1 MTEILILYLLDLRI
15 MLYRTGVY
23 IMTSLIV
30 SGIFSAL
37 PTEVFANQIPS
48 IHTVGNVFDT
58 SNATSAVSINKTIVL
73 NAAEVG
79 EDETA
84 ENGDDQTAENGDD
97 QTAENGDDQTAENGD
112 DQTAENGED
121 EKVEGSAD
129 EMYRWVDSTGAEN
142 PDLNII
148 SNTEYTI
155 KIDNPTDEEHELIID
170 SESAGNTSAIAE
182 SGDIE
187 PGKNVEFKFKAQ
199 QVGELG
205 YHCKYHPEMMNGTIN
220 VS

>member
-1 MTEILILYLLDLRI
+1 
-15 MLYRTGVY
+15 
-23 IMTSLIV
+23 
-30 SGIFSAL
+30 
-37 PTEVFANQIPS
+37 
-48 IHTVGNVFDT
+48 
-58 SNATSAVSINKTIVL
+58 
-73 NAAEVG
+73 
-79 EDETA
+79 
-84 ENGDDQTAENGDD
+84 
-97 QTAENGDDQTAENGD
+97 
-112 DQTAENGED
+112 
-121 EKVEGSAD
+121 
-129 EMYRWVDSTGAEN
+129 MYRWVDSTGAEN

-187 PGKNVEFKFKAQ
+187 PGKNVEFKFKAE

>member
-1 MTEILILYLLDLRI
+1 
-15 MLYRTGVY
+15 
-23 IMTSLIV
+23 MTSLIV

-58 SNATSAVSINKTIVL
+58 SNATSAASMNKTIVL

-84 ENGDDQTAENGDD
+84 EEGEDQTAEEGED
-97 QTAENGDDQTAENGD
+97 QTAEEGEDQTAE
-112 DQTAENGED
+112 EGED
-121 EKVEGSAD
+121 EKAEGSAD

-148 SNTEYTI
+148 SKTEYTI

-182 SGDIE
+182 SGDVE
-187 PGKNVEFKFKAQ
+187 PGKNVEFKFKAEQ
-199 QVGELG
+199 MGELG
-205 YHCKYHPEMMNGTIN
+205 YHCKYHPDMMNGTIN
-220 VS
+220 VSK

>member
-1 MTEILILYLLDLRI
+1 
-15 MLYRTGVY
+15 
-23 IMTSLIV
+23 MTSLIV

-58 SNATSAVSINKTIVL
+58 SNATSVASINKTIVL
-73 NAAEVG
+73 NAVEVG

-84 ENGDDQTAENGDD
+84 EE
-97 QTAENGDDQTAENGD
+97 
-112 DQTAENGED
+112 GED
-121 EKVEGSAD
+121 ETAEEDEDEKAEGSAD

-187 PGKNVEFKFKAQ
+187 PGKNVEFKFKAE

>member
-1 MTEILILYLLDLRI
+1 
-15 MLYRTGVY
+15 
-23 IMTSLIV
+23 MTSLIV

-58 SNATSAVSINKTIVL
+58 SNATSAASINKTIVL

-84 ENGDDQTAENGDD
+84 EV
-97 QTAENGDDQTAENGD
+97 
-112 DQTAENGED
+112 GED
-121 EKVEGSAD
+121 ETAEVGEDETAEVGEDETAEGSAD

-187 PGKNVEFKFKAQ
+187 PGKNVEFKFKAE

>member
-1 MTEILILYLLDLRI
+1 VIQRFSLFIALLVV
-15 MLYRTGVY
+15 GA
-23 IMTSLIV
+23 TSLLLAVQV
-30 SGIFSAL
+30 STGQTIG
-37 PTEVFANQIPS
+37 EEN
-48 IHTVGNVFDT
+48 DT
-58 SNATSAVSINKTIVL
+58 SLEGNIAENNTIRL
-73 NAAEVG
+73 DAAEVG

-84 ENGDDQTAENGDD
+84 EQ
-97 QTAENGDDQTAENGD
+97 
-112 DQTAENGED
+112 GED
-121 EKVEGSAD
+121 ETAEQGED
-129 EMYRWVDSTGAEN
+129 ETAEQGEDETAEQGEDETAEQGEDETYRWVDSTGAEN

-170 SESAGNTSAIAE
+170 SESAGNTSEIAE

-187 PGKNVEFKFKAQ
+187 PGKNVEVNFKAD

-205 YHCKYHPEMMNGTIN
+205 YHCKYHPDMMNGTIN

>member
-1 MTEILILYLLDLRI
+1 
-15 MLYRTGVY
+15 MLYRTG
-23 IMTSLIV
+23 IFIITSLIV
-30 SGIFSAL
+30 SGIFSTL
-37 PTEVFANQIPS
+37 PTEVLANQIIDEKKPL

-58 SNATSAVSINKTIVL
+58 SNATSTASSNNTIIL
-73 NAAEVG
+73 NAAEA
-79 EDETA
+79 EEEEIAESEEEETA
-84 ENGDDQTAENGDD
+84 ESEEEETAESEEEE
-97 QTAENGDDQTAENGD
+97 TAEAGEEETAE
-112 DQTAENGED
+112 AGE
-121 EKVEGSAD
+121 EER
-129 EMYRWVDSTGAEN
+129 YRWVDSTGAEN

-187 PGKNVEFKFKAQ
+187 RGKNVELKFKAE

-205 YHCKYHPEMMNGTIN
+205 YHCKYHPDMMNGTIN

>member
-1 MTEILILYLLDLRI
+1 
-15 MLYRTGVY
+15 
-23 IMTSLIV
+23 MTSLIV

-58 SNATSAVSINKTIVL
+58 SNATSGASINKTIVL

-84 ENGDDQTAENGDD
+84 EQGEDETAEQGEDE
-97 QTAENGDDQTAENGD
+97 TAEQ
-112 DQTAENGED
+112 GED
-121 EKVEGSAD
+121 EKAEGSAD

-142 PDLNII
+142 PDLSIN

-170 SESAGNTSAIAE
+170 SEPAGNTSAIAE

-187 PGKNVEFKFKAQ
+187 PGKNVEFKFKAE

>member
-1 MTEILILYLLDLRI
+1 
-15 MLYRTGVY
+15 MLYRTGIY

-58 SNATSAVSINKTIVL
+58 SNATSAASINKTIVL

-84 ENGDDQTAENGDD
+84 EQGEDETAE
-97 QTAENGDDQTAENGD
+97 Q
-112 DQTAENGED
+112 GED
-121 EKVEGSAD
+121 EKAEGSAD

-187 PGKNVEFKFKAQ
+187 PGKNVEFKFKAE

>member
-1 MTEILILYLLDLRI
+1 MA
-15 MLYRTGVY
+15 
-23 IMTSLIV
+23 SLIV
-30 SGIFSAL
+30 TSVFSVL
-37 PTEVFANQIPS
+37 PIEVFANQITDQANS
-48 IHTVGNVFDT
+48 IIHNVGMLENA
-58 SNATSAVSINKTIVL
+58 SNATSTVSSNNTIIL

-84 ENGDDQTAENGDD
+84 EQ
-97 QTAENGDDQTAENGD
+97 
-112 DQTAENGED
+112 GED
-121 EKVEGSAD
+121 ETAEQGED
-129 EMYRWVDSTGAEN
+129 ETYRWVDSTGTEN

-155 KIDNPTDEEHELIID
+155 KIDNPTDKEHELII
-170 SESAGNTSAIAE
+170 ESASDGNTSEIAE

-187 PGKNVEFKFKAQ
+187 PGKNVEFNFKTD

-205 YHCKYHPEMMNGTIN
+205 YHCKYHPDQMNGTII

>member
-1 MTEILILYLLDLRI
+1 
-15 MLYRTGVY
+15 
-23 IMTSLIV
+23 MTSLIV

-58 SNATSAVSINKTIVL
+58 SNATSAASINKTIVL

-84 ENGDDQTAENGDD
+84 EE
-97 QTAENGDDQTAENGD
+97 
-112 DQTAENGED
+112 GED
-121 EKVEGSAD
+121 ETAEEGEDETAEGSAG

-187 PGKNVEFKFKAQ
+187 PGKNVEFKFKAE

>member
-1 MTEILILYLLDLRI
+1 
-15 MLYRTGVY
+15 MLYRTGIY

-58 SNATSAVSINKTIVL
+58 SNATSAASINKTIVL

-84 ENGDDQTAENGDD
+84 EEGEDETAEEGEDE
-97 QTAENGDDQTAENGD
+97 TAEE
-112 DQTAENGED
+112 GED
-121 EKVEGSAD
+121 EKAEGSAG

-187 PGKNVEFKFKAQ
+187 PGKNVEFKFKAE

>member
-1 MTEILILYLLDLRI
+1 
-15 MLYRTGVY
+15 MLYRTGIY

-58 SNATSAVSINKTIVL
+58 SNATSAASINKTIVL
-73 NAAEVG
+73 NAAEVSEDETAEEG

-84 ENGDDQTAENGDD
+84 EEGEDETAE
-97 QTAENGDDQTAENGD
+97 E
-112 DQTAENGED
+112 GED
-121 EKVEGSAD
+121 EKAEGSAD

-187 PGKNVEFKFKAQ
+187 PGKNVEFKFKAK

>member
-1 MTEILILYLLDLRI
+1 MIQRFSLFIVLLVV
-15 MLYRTGVY
+15 GA
-23 IMTSLIV
+23 TSLLLAVQV
-30 SGIFSAL
+30 STGQTIG
-37 PTEVFANQIPS
+37 EEN
-48 IHTVGNVFDT
+48 DT
-58 SNATSAVSINKTIVL
+58 SLEGNIAENNTIIL

-84 ENGDDQTAENGDD
+84 EQ
-97 QTAENGDDQTAENGD
+97 
-112 DQTAENGED
+112 GED
-121 EKVEGSAD
+121 ETAEQGED
-129 EMYRWVDSTGAEN
+129 ETAEQGEDETAEQGEDETAEQGEDETYRWVDSTGAEN

-170 SESAGNTSAIAE
+170 SESAGNTSEIAE

-187 PGKNVEFKFKAQ
+187 PGKNVEFNFKAD

-205 YHCKYHPEMMNGTIN
+205 YHCKYHPDMMNGTIN

>member
-1 MTEILILYLLDLRI
+1 
-15 MLYRTGVY
+15 
-23 IMTSLIV
+23 MTSLIV

-37 PTEVFANQIPS
+37 PTEVFANQISS

-58 SNATSAVSINKTIVL
+58 SNATSAASINKTIVL
-73 NAAEVG
+73 NVAEVG

-84 ENGDDQTAENGDD
+84 EE
-97 QTAENGDDQTAENGD
+97 
-112 DQTAENGED
+112 GED
-121 EKVEGSAD
+121 EKAEGSAG

-187 PGKNVEFKFKAQ
+187 PGKNVEFKFKAE

>member
-1 MTEILILYLLDLRI
+1 
-15 MLYRTGVY
+15 MLYRTG
-23 IMTSLIV
+23 IFIITSLIV
-30 SGIFSAL
+30 SGIFSTL
-37 PTEVFANQIPS
+37 PTEVLANQIIDEKKPL

-58 SNATSAVSINKTIVL
+58 SNATSTASSNNTIIL
-73 NAAEVG
+73 NAAEAG
-79 EDETA
+79 EEETA
-84 ENGDDQTAENGDD
+84 EAGEEETAEAGEEE
-97 QTAENGDDQTAENGD
+97 TAEAGEEETAE
-112 DQTAENGED
+112 AGE
-121 EKVEGSAD
+121 E

-187 PGKNVEFKFKAQ
+187 PGKNVEFKFKAE

-205 YHCKYHPEMMNGTIN
+205 YHCKYHPDMMNGTIN

>member
-1 MTEILILYLLDLRI
+1 MIQRFSLFIALL
-15 MLYRTGVY
+15 VVCA
-23 IMTSLIV
+23 TSLLLAVQV
-30 SGIFSAL
+30 STGQTIG
-37 PTEVFANQIPS
+37 EEN
-48 IHTVGNVFDT
+48 DT
-58 SNATSAVSINKTIVL
+58 SLEGNIAENNTIIL

-84 ENGDDQTAENGDD
+84 EQ
-97 QTAENGDDQTAENGD
+97 
-112 DQTAENGED
+112 GED
-121 EKVEGSAD
+121 ETAEQGEDETAEQGEG
-129 EMYRWVDSTGAEN
+129 ETYRWVDSTGAQN

-170 SESAGNTSAIAE
+170 SESAGNTSEIAE

-187 PGKNVEFKFKAQ
+187 PGKNVEFNFKAD

>member
-1 MTEILILYLLDLRI
+1 
-15 MLYRTGVY
+15 
-23 IMTSLIV
+23 MTSLIV

-58 SNATSAVSINKTIVL
+58 SKATSAASINKTIVL

-84 ENGDDQTAENGDD
+84 EV
-97 QTAENGDDQTAENGD
+97 
-112 DQTAENGED
+112 GED
-121 EKVEGSAD
+121 ETAEGSAD

-155 KIDNPTDEEHELIID
+155 KIDNPTDEEHEFIID

-187 PGKNVEFKFKAQ
+187 PGKNVEFKFKAE

>member
-1 MTEILILYLLDLRI
+1 
-15 MLYRTGVY
+15 
-23 IMTSLIV
+23 MTSLIV

-58 SNATSAVSINKTIVL
+58 SNATSAASINKTIVL
-73 NAAEVG
+73 NVAEVG

-84 ENGDDQTAENGDD
+84 EE
-97 QTAENGDDQTAENGD
+97 
-112 DQTAENGED
+112 GED
-121 EKVEGSAD
+121 EKAEGSAG

-187 PGKNVEFKFKAQ
+187 PGKNVEFKFKAE

>member
-1 MTEILILYLLDLRI
+1 MTETLILYLLDLRI
-15 MLYRTGVY
+15 MLYRTGIY

-58 SNATSAVSINKTIVL
+58 SNATSGASINETIVL

-84 ENGDDQTAENGDD
+84 EDGDDQTAEDGDD
-97 QTAENGDDQTAENGD
+97 QTAED
-112 DQTAENGED
+112 GED
-121 EKVEGSAD
+121 EKAEGSAD

-142 PDLNII
+142 PDLSIN

-170 SESAGNTSAIAE
+170 SEPAGNTSAIAE

-187 PGKNVEFKFKAQ
+187 PGKNVEFKFKAE

>member
-1 MTEILILYLLDLRI
+1 MLQRFSLFMALL
-15 MLYRTGVY
+15 GVGA
-23 IMTSLIV
+23 TSLLLALQV
-30 SGIFSAL
+30 STGQTIG
-37 PTEVFANQIPS
+37 EEN
-48 IHTVGNVFDT
+48 DT
-58 SNATSAVSINKTIVL
+58 SLESNIAENNTIIL

-84 ENGDDQTAENGDD
+84 EQ
-97 QTAENGDDQTAENGD
+97 
-112 DQTAENGED
+112 GED
-121 EKVEGSAD
+121 ETAEQGED
-129 EMYRWVDSTGAEN
+129 ETAEQGEDETAEQGEDETYRWVDSTGAEN

-170 SESAGNTSAIAE
+170 SESAGNTSEIAE

-187 PGKNVEFKFKAQ
+187 PGKNVEFNFKADQ
-199 QVGELG
+199 GGELG
-205 YHCKYHPEMMNGTIN
+205 YHCKYHPDMMNGTIN

>member
-1 MTEILILYLLDLRI
+1 
-15 MLYRTGVY
+15 
-23 IMTSLIV
+23 MTSLIV

-58 SNATSAVSINKTIVL
+58 SNATSAASINKTIVL

-84 ENGDDQTAENGDD
+84 EE
-97 QTAENGDDQTAENGD
+97 
-112 DQTAENGED
+112 GED
-121 EKVEGSAD
+121 EKAEGSAG

-187 PGKNVEFKFKAQ
+187 PGKNVEFKFKAE

>member
-1 MTEILILYLLDLRI
+1 
-15 MLYRTGVY
+15 
-23 IMTSLIV
+23 MTSLIV

-58 SNATSAVSINKTIVL
+58 SNATSAASINKTIVL

-84 ENGDDQTAENGDD
+84 EEGEDETAE
-97 QTAENGDDQTAENGD
+97 E
-112 DQTAENGED
+112 GED
-121 EKVEGSAD
+121 EKAEGSAD
-129 EMYRWVDSTGAEN
+129 EKYRWVDSTGAEN

-187 PGKNVEFKFKAQ
+187 PGKNVEFKFKAK

>member
-1 MTEILILYLLDLRI
+1 
-15 MLYRTGVY
+15 MLYRTG
-23 IMTSLIV
+23 IFIITSLIV
-30 SGIFSAL
+30 SGIFSTL
-37 PTEVFANQIPS
+37 PTEVLANQIIDEKKPL

-58 SNATSAVSINKTIVL
+58 SNATSTASSNNTIIL
-73 NAAEVG
+73 NAAEAG
-79 EDETA
+79 EEETA
-84 ENGDDQTAENGDD
+84 EAGEEETAEAGEEE
-97 QTAENGDDQTAENGD
+97 TAEAGEEETAEAGEEE
-112 DQTAENGED
+112 TAEAGE
-121 EKVEGSAD
+121 E

-187 PGKNVEFKFKAQ
+187 PGKNVEFKFKAE

-205 YHCKYHPEMMNGTIN
+205 YHCKYHPDMMNGTIN